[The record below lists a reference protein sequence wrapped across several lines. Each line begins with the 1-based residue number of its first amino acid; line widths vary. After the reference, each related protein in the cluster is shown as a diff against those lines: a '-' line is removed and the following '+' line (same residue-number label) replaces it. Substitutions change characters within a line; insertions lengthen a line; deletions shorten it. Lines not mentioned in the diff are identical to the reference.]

1 MLQDPELAAVIAAV
15 PEWRTHEP
23 TVTPIEAGRTNRNF
37 RVEIGGAAFFLRLS
51 DEDTALL
58 GIDRTAEYEA
68 ALDAAAAGVGP
79 EVVAHLPE
87 HRCLI
92 TGWVPGEPLAEGDM
106 GQEAVL
112 ADVAQV
118 VRTIHAGPALPWS
131 FDAFRIVEDYRRIAQ
146 ERGVSIPEA
155 FEPAHGRAGRIEGAF
170 AQAPVPSCPCHNDLL
185 ADNFLRGDDGFWL
198 VDYEYAGMGD
208 PFFDLGNL
216 SVNNGLSEESQ
227 EALLGLM
234 FDEVTDGHRARL
246 RLMRIM
252 SDFREAMWGV
262 VQQALSTLDIDYV
275 AYARR
280 HFDRLSRSM
289 ADERFEGWL
298 ELASRPIAT

>member
-1 MLQDPELAAVIAAV
+1 MAQDPELAAVIAAV
-15 PEWRTHEP
+15 PEWRMHEP
-23 TVTPIEAGRTNRNF
+23 TITPIDAGRTNRNY
-37 RVEIGGAAFFLRLS
+37 RVEVGGASFFLRLS
-51 DEDTALL
+51 DEETALL

-68 ALDAAAAGVGP
+68 AIDAAAAGVGP
-79 EVVAHLPE
+79 EVVAHLPD

-92 TGWVPGEPLAEGDM
+92 TEWVAGEPLTEGDM
-106 GQEAVL
+106 EREEVL
-112 ADVAQV
+112 ADVAHV
-118 VRTIHAGPALPWS
+118 VRTIHAGPRLPWS
-131 FDAFRIVEDYRRIAQ
+131 FDAFRIVEDYRRLAE
-146 ERGVSIPEA
+146 ERDVSIPGAFGPALEQARRIEEA
-155 FEPAHGRAGRIEGAF
+155 FAE
-170 AQAPVPSCPCHNDLL
+170 APIAECPCHNDLL

-216 SVNNGLSEESQ
+216 SINNGLSVASQ
-227 EALLGLM
+227 EALLDMM

-246 RLMRIM
+246 WLMRVM

-262 VQQALSTLDIDYV
+262 VQQGLSKLDIDYV
-275 AYARR
+275 AYAGS

-298 ELASRPIAT
+298 EHAARPIAA

>member
-1 MLQDPELAAVIAAV
+1 VLQDPQLAAVIAAV

-37 RVEIGGAAFFLRLS
+37 RVEVGGAAFFLRLS

-58 GIDRTAEYEA
+58 GIDRAAEYEA

-79 EVVAHLPE
+79 QIVAHLPQ

-106 GQEAVL
+106 EQEAVL
-112 ADVAQV
+112 ADVARV
-118 VRTIHAGPALPWS
+118 VRTIHAGPRLPWS
-131 FDAFRIVEDYRRIAQ
+131 FDAFRIVEDYRRIAH
-146 ERGVSIPEA
+146 ERGVAIPDA
-155 FEPAHGRAGRIEGAF
+155 FEPAHERAGRIEEAF
-170 AQAPVPSCPCHNDLL
+170 AQAPVPECPCHNDLL

-216 SVNNGLSEESQ
+216 SINNALSEDSQ

-234 FDEVTDGHRARL
+234 FDEVTDAHRARL
-246 RLMRIM
+246 QLMRIM

-275 AYARR
+275 AYAGR

-289 ADERFEGWL
+289 ADERFERWL

>member
-1 MLQDPELAAVIAAV
+1 MVQDPELAAVIAAV
-15 PEWRTHEP
+15 PDWRTHEP

-37 RVEIGGAAFFLRLS
+37 RVELGGGAFFVRLS

-92 TGWVPGEPLAEGDM
+92 TSWVPGEPLAEGDM
-106 GQEAVL
+106 EQEAVL
-112 ADVAQV
+112 ANVARV
-118 VRTIHAGPALPWS
+118 VRTIHAGPRLPSS
-131 FDAFRIVEDYRRIAQ
+131 FDAFRIVEDYRRIAL
-146 ERGVSIPEA
+146 ERGVEIPDA
-155 FEPAHGRAGRIEGAF
+155 FEPAYERAGRVEEAL
-170 AQAPVPSCPCHNDLL
+170 AKTPVPECPCHNDLL
-185 ADNFLRGDDGFWL
+185 ADNFLRGDEGFWL

-216 SVNNGLSEESQ
+216 SINNGLSEGSLET
-227 EALLGLM
+227 LLGLM

-246 RLMRIM
+246 QLMRIM

-262 VQQALSTLDIDYV
+262 VQQALSKLDIDYV
-275 AYARR
+275 AYAER
-280 HFDRLSRSM
+280 HFDRLSDSM
-289 ADERFEGWL
+289 TDERFEGWL
-298 ELASRPIAT
+298 ERAARPIAT